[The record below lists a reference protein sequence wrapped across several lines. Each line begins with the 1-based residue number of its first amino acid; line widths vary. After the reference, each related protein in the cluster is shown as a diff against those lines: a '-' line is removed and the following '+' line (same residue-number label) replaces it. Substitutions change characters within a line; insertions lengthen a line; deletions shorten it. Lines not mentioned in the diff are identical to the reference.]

1 MSVEISSDILAVCEK
16 CRWKFPA
23 TIKLCERNVVG
34 NFQRHF
40 GCERK
45 MSVEIRI
52 QFFNSFFFS
61 FYETSGKVH
70 GNFHVLFTKH
80 KARYMKIA
88 IYLATDETHGQGTW
102 KFTL

>member
-1 MSVEISSDILAVCEK
+1 MSMEISSDILAVSEK

-23 TIKLCERNVVG
+23 TIKLCEKNVGG
-34 NFQRHF
+34 NFRRHF

-45 MSVEIRI
+45 MS
-52 QFFNSFFFS
+52 SKFFFS
-61 FYETSGKVH
+61 YSTQFFFFFTKHLARYMD
-70 GNFHVLFTKH
+70 HVLFTKH
-80 KARYMKIA
+80 KARYLKIS

>member
-1 MSVEISSDILAVCEK
+1 MSVEISRDILAVSEK

-23 TIKLCERNVVG
+23 TIKLCEKNVGG

-45 MSVEIRI
+45 MSVEFFF
-52 QFFNSFFFS
+52 QLFNSIFFL

-70 GNFHVLFTKH
+70 GPCTFYKT
-80 KARYMKIA
+80 
-88 IYLATDETHGQGTW
+88 
-102 KFTL
+102 